1 MGNMTVTLE
10 RWTEPEAC
18 CDPVWE
24 AAYTRFETPKEEIAK
39 FLKRLRGFGVEAWP
53 RDLEV
58 VDLFCG
64 RGGGL
69 RAWEALGFKR
79 LEGVD
84 LSETLLCQYTGTAR
98 LYVGDC
104 RRMAFAD
111 ASRDVICVQGG
122 LHHLPVLPGDLK
134 AVVAEVLR
142 VLRPGGTFLIVEPWQ
157 TPFLR
162 FVHALCRQP
171 FALRISPKL
180 EALACMT
187 VREQRTYGQWLSRP
201 REIRAALGHGFEAVH
216 EWASFGKL
224 YWIGKKLPNPEP
236 PESGP
241 RRS

>member
-1 MGNMTVTLE
+1 MKKMAATPE

-18 CDPVWE
+18 CDPEWE
-24 AAYTRFETPKEEIAK
+24 AAYSRFETPEQETGK

-53 RDLEV
+53 RDLQV

-69 RAWEALGFKR
+69 RAWEALGFER

-84 LSETLLCQYTGTAR
+84 LSENLLRQYTGRAR

-122 LHHLPVLPGDLK
+122 LHHLPVLPDDLK

-142 VLRPGGTFLIVEPWQ
+142 VLRPGGTFLVVEPWQ

-162 FVHALCRQP
+162 LVHALCRQP
-171 FALRISPKL
+171 LALRISPKL
-180 EALACMT
+180 EALACMI
-187 VREQRTYGQWLSRP
+187 VREQRTYDQWLKRP
-201 REIRAALGHGFEAVH
+201 REIRAALGHRFEAVH

-224 YWIGKKLPNPEP
+224 YWIGKKIPDLDPA
-236 PESGP
+236 SVK
-241 RRS
+241 S